1 MKLVLKRDAEDEAGG
16 KSLDLAE
23 AIKEFYRDFPEHKND
38 VFILNHQKFPTGKEA
53 VADITPALEAIKAE
67 NPAAK
72 LPFAKSM
79 AMGMFEGKLP
89 CSVNISESMMNAKP
103 DSKIFAR
110 IVIPAGDEFS
120 AKLMKSIFVAGDP
133 LPNANFPVMPDKYNN
148 TEMWHRYVLDHE
160 LGHAVTQLNTNKQAM
175 KVSSLGNRAECEADA
190 YSMIRHYQRY
200 GSDSTFPEYVAELRN
215 INAVHKG
222 DVVHWTTRAVDEV
235 IELNKQGKLK
245 DLTPTQAKELS
256 VEIAQ
261 RCHLSADAEHNMQE
275 AFKAVVMSNV
285 LAVKNKVS
293 DGDRIMKYVEQV
305 AEIGAETNSAS
316 VLEVCRRYISKIDS
330 FIPDSLPQTRSKLD
344 IELLSLNV
352 SEMNTREITTP
363 EPALGGLKRVFRDAI
378 IDAQSGVNDN
388 KPQGEDKL
396 PKYKKPKGPGF

>member
-1 MKLVLKRDAEDEAGG
+1 MKIVLKRDAEDEAGG

-53 VADITPALEAIKAE
+53 VADIAPALDAIKAE

-160 LGHAVTQLNTNKQAM
+160 LGHAVTQLNTDKQAM

-222 DVVHWTTRAVDEV
+222 DIVHWTTRAVDEV
-235 IELNKQGKLK
+235 IELNRQGKLQ
-245 DLTPTQAKELS
+245 DLTPQQARDLS
-256 VEIAQ
+256 VDIAK
-261 RCHLSADAEHNMQE
+261 RCHLSADAEHNMSE
-275 AFKAVVMSNV
+275 AFRAVALSNA
-285 LAVKNKVS
+285 LLVKNKAT
-293 DGDRIMKYVEQV
+293 DGERVMKYLDQV
-305 AEIGAETNSAS
+305 ASIGAETDSPG
-316 VLEVCRRYISKIDS
+316 VLEVCRRYMSTIDS
-330 FIPDSLPQTRSKLD
+330 FIPHGLPQGRSDASLQKLTGN
-344 IELLSLNV
+344 I
-352 SEMNTREITTP
+352 SEMNTRDEP
-363 EPALGGLKRVFRDAI
+363 KAEPALGGLKRVFRDAI

-388 KPQGEDKL
+388 KPQGENKL
-396 PKYKKPKGPGF
+396 PKYKKPKGP

>member
-1 MKLVLKRDAEDEAGG
+1 MKIVLKRDAEDEAGG

-53 VADITPALEAIKAE
+53 VADISPALDAIKAA

-110 IVIPAGDEFS
+110 VVIPAGDEFS

-160 LGHAVTQLNTNKQAM
+160 LGHAVTQLNTDKQAM

-222 DVVHWTTRAVDEV
+222 DIVHWTTRAVDEV
-235 IELNKQGKLK
+235 IELNKQGKLEG
-245 DLTPTQAKELS
+245 LTPQQARDLS

-261 RCHLSADAEHNMQE
+261 RCHLSADAENNMSN
-275 AFKAVVMSNV
+275 AFRAVVLSNA
-285 LAVKNKVS
+285 LAVKNKVP
-293 DGDRIMKYVEQV
+293 DGERVMKFVEQV
-305 AEIGAETNSAS
+305 AEIGAETDSPG
-316 VLEVCRRYISKIDS
+316 VLEVCRRYIAKIDG
-330 FIPDSLPQTRSKLD
+330 FIPHGMPQNRSEADMKL
-344 IELLSLNV
+344 LTLNI
-352 SEMNTREITTP
+352 SEMNTRE
-363 EPALGGLKRVFRDAI
+363 EPKAEAALGGLKRVFRDAI

-388 KPQGEDKL
+388 KPQGENKL
-396 PKYKKPKGPGF
+396 PKYKKPKGP